1 MPLISERDA
10 FRSGLVASLFFSGQ
24 IIWGT
29 NGLTRFCKAYLGEE
43 DGTGKRQTEI
53 ASVERSDRLQSGQS

>member
-1 MPLISERDA
+1 MPLISEHDA
-10 FRSGLVASLFFSGQ
+10 FRSGLVTSLFSGRN
-24 IIWGT
+24 IWGT
-29 NGLTRFCKAYLGEE
+29 NGLTRFCKAYLGEV

>member
-1 MPLISERDA
+1 MPLISEHDA
-10 FRSGLVASLFFSGQ
+10 FRPGLVTSLFSGQ
-24 IIWGT
+24 NIWGT

-53 ASVERSDRLQSGQS
+53 ASVERSDRLQSSQS